1 MIRGLLRGN
10 IYHPG
15 GRLYYLHVGKIARGF
30 AIDCFRKKQ
39 AAKRMDGHV
48 ADVCGEM
55 DELSF
60 SYVVDEKIAEKEL
73 IKIIEN
79 FLRKLSDSDRDI
91 GIWIP

>member
-1 MIRGLLRGN
+1 MQLI
-10 IYHPG
+10 
-15 GRLYYLHVGKIARGF
+15 VF
-30 AIDCFRKKQ
+30 VKKQ

-79 FLRKLSDSDRDI
+79 FLRKLSDSDR
-91 GIWIP
+91 GYFYQALLVSGFHKGYCEKTWRIPRVY

>member
-1 MIRGLLRGN
+1 
-10 IYHPG
+10 
-15 GRLYYLHVGKIARGF
+15 
-30 AIDCFRKKQ
+30 
-39 AAKRMDGHV
+39 MDGHV

-91 GIWIP
+91 FIRRYWYLDSIASISERFALSQSKIKTTLFRCRNELRKYLEKEGYSI

>member
-1 MIRGLLRGN
+1 
-10 IYHPG
+10 
-15 GRLYYLHVGKIARGF
+15 
-30 AIDCFRKKQ
+30 
-39 AAKRMDGHV
+39 MDGHV

-91 GIWIP
+91 FIRRYWYLDSIKDIAKDMAYPKGVLKQIYAVIEKNYIVF

>member
-1 MIRGLLRGN
+1 
-10 IYHPG
+10 
-15 GRLYYLHVGKIARGF
+15 
-30 AIDCFRKKQ
+30 
-39 AAKRMDGHV
+39 MDGHV

-91 GIWIP
+91 FIRRYWYLDSIKDIAKRHGVSQGCIKTNLCRNRKNYIVF